1 MWRQVIDVEIQHAS
15 APSSE
20 HIRLKVMTEDG
31 KEIYIKSKPDKS
43 LKKLMQTFCNRQGV
57 TMNDVYFKFDGERI
71 QPAQTPAELG
81 MEDGD
86 SIHVFLR

>member
-1 MWRQVIDVEIQHAS
+1 MWRQAIDLENQHAS

-31 KEIYIKSKPDKS
+31 KEIHFYIKSKQS
-43 LKKLMQTFCNRQGV
+43 LKKLMHTFCNRQGV
-57 TMNDVYFKFDGERI
+57 AMNDVYFKFDGERI

-81 MEDGD
+81 MEDSD

>member
-1 MWRQVIDVEIQHAS
+1 MHAS

-43 LKKLMQTFCNRQGV
+43 LKKLMHTFCNRQGV

>member
-1 MWRQVIDVEIQHAS
+1 
-15 APSSE
+15 
-20 HIRLKVMTEDG
+20 MTEDG

-71 QPAQTPAELG
+71 YIDPASANARGARHGGWRFHSRVLALTAL
-81 MEDGD
+81 
-86 SIHVFLR
+86 S